1 MNKQAIDACIEN
13 NQERVY
19 KTIADGKNEE
29 VEKKTCEQRNFEK
42 N

>member
-1 MNKQAIDACIEN
+1 MHALKVIKKGFIKQL
-13 NQERVY
+13 RM
-19 KTIADGKNEE
+19 GKNEE